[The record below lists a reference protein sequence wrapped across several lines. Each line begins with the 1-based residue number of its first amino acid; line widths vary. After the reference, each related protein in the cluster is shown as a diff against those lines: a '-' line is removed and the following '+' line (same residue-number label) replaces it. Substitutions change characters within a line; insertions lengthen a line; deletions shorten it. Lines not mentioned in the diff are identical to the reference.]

1 MQRRLAEQ
9 AGALDHARTEQR
21 EALSLARAVM
31 EQQAATRAPPATIY
45 IPRDHKLTDFTG
57 TTKPGEGSVEE
68 WIVSMKSAFRVMKV
82 PEEDQ
87 VELIKQHLK
96 GEAKDTVK
104 FMMEEVDNSVESIFQ
119 LLQETYGDK
128 VPIGTRLK
136 DFYDRKQ
143 APGETIRAYAYDLRE
158 KLHKVKRRE
167 PRRVSDEESVLK
179 EQLA

>member
-1 MQRRLAEQ
+1 MAELEELKKEFADMQKRLAEQ

-31 EQQAATRAPPATIY
+31 EQQVSTRAPPATIY

-57 TTKPGEGSVEE
+57 TTKPGEGGVEE
-68 WIVSMKSAFRVMKV
+68 WIISMRSAFRVMKV

-104 FMMEEVDNSVESIFQ
+104 FMLTEGDNNVESIFR

-143 APGETIRAYAYDLRE
+143 VPGEVPGETIRAYAYDLRE
-158 KLHKVKRRE
+158 KL
-167 PRRVSDEESVLK
+167 
-179 EQLA
+179 